1 MSNAVT
7 QSVERAFLVV
17 EHLAEHGEMGVSELS
32 SQLDMPVSTV
42 YDYLQSLTEMGYVT
56 KADKQYK
63 PTTKFLEVGYQQLH
77 RSNIYRA
84 ARSELADLAA
94 RTGEHVTLMTE
105 ENGEGVLL
113 DVQEGDQAVDFLA
126 YPGARMPLHATAPG
140 KAILAHLPEARVDDI
155 IDRRGLPAITNN
167 TVTEPERLRE
177 QLQAVRERGYA
188 VDDGERIAGMV
199 LVAAPVLDRSNRL
212 RAAVCVA
219 GPRNR
224 FHAKRREEISDLVK
238 ETANVIQIQMD
249 YRPR

>member
-1 MSNAVT
+1 MSNTVT

-32 SQLDMPVSTV
+32 SELDMPVSTV
-42 YDYLQSLTEMGYVT
+42 YDYLQSLTEMGYIT

-63 PTTKFLEVGYQQLH
+63 PTMKFLEVGYQQLH

-84 ARSELADLAA
+84 ARAELADLAA
-94 RTGEHVTLMTE
+94 DTGEHVTLMVE

-113 DVQEGDQAVDFLA
+113 DVQEGEQAVDFLA

-140 KAILAHLPEARVDDI
+140 KAILAHLPDARVEAI
-155 IDRRGLPAITNN
+155 VKEKGLPALTNN
-167 TVTEPERLRE
+167 TVTDSEHLYE
-177 QLQAVRERGYA
+177 QLQEIRDQGYA

-199 LVAAPVLDRSNRL
+199 LVAAPVLDRSDRL

-224 FHAKRREEISDLVK
+224 FHAQRREEISHLVR
-238 ETANVIQIQMD
+238 ETANVIQVQMD

>member
-42 YDYLQSLTEMGYVT
+42 YDYLQSLTEMGYIT
-56 KADKQYK
+56 KTDKQYK
-63 PTTKFLEVGYQQLH
+63 PTMKFLEVGYQQLH

-84 ARSELADLAA
+84 ARAELVELATQTA
-94 RTGEHVTLMTE
+94 EHVTLMVE

-113 DVQEGDQAVDFLA
+113 DVQEGEQAVDFLA

-140 KAILAHLPEARVDDI
+140 KAILAHLPERRVDEI
-155 IDRRGLPAITNN
+155 VERNGLPAITNN
-167 TVTEPERLRE
+167 TVTDPERLHS
-177 QLQAVRERGYA
+177 QLQEIRDQGYA

-199 LVAAPVLDRSNRL
+199 LVAAPVLDRSDRL

-224 FHAKRREEISDLVK
+224 FHAQRREEISDLVR